1 MASNRKA
8 AREAL
13 ATLLTTALVGSGKP
27 VQALY
32 DYRPADFGGQSPV
45 VTVSSAGTRRRRMTA
60 MGSRATPLL
69 RVDMFVVYSDQATW
83 TEADTEDALDD
94 LEAAVAGVLDD
105 NQRTAAWQA
114 LDYADAS
121 QRMSAVIGGVEYA
134 WESIQVAVEVY
145 G

>member
-1 MASNRKA
+1 MASNRKT

-94 LEAAVAGVLDD
+94 LEATVAGVLDD